1 MKSIKILFFAIA
13 AMIAFTQCD
22 NPNPEK
28 NLEKADSRGKAISV
42 LMNND
47 VYMKEVMDSMKTK
60 HGGGMAM
67 DMPMDEN
74 MMNKMMEKCKSDPAM
89 AKMMMDKTMAMCD
102 ADSSMCKMMMS
113 SMKDHPN
120 MMKSMKDMEGM
131 GDMKG
136 MKMDKKK

>member
-1 MKSIKILFFAIA
+1 MKNVKILLFAVVA
-13 AMIAFTQCD
+13 LMSFTQCE
-22 NPNPEK
+22 NAAPEK
-28 NLEKADSRGKAISV
+28 SLEKADSRGKTISV

-47 VYMKEVMDSMKTK
+47 AYMKEVMDSMKTK

-67 DMPMDEN
+67 DMPMDES
-74 MMNKMMEKCKSDPAM
+74 MMNKMMEKCKADPAM

-102 ADSSMCKMMMS
+102 ADSSMCKMMMT